1 MGNPT
6 FRRVVRLWDDAT
18 KSIVTREIEINIDVD
33 AVALALAKK
42 AIKNKSKKSKLI
54 AGDIVG
60 ALV

>member
-1 MGNPT
+1 MANPT
-6 FRRVVRLWDDAT
+6 FRRVVRIWDDLT
-18 KSIVTREIEINIDVD
+18 KNVVTREIEIAIDVD
-33 AVALALAKK
+33 SLAVALAKK